1 MNDLINVA
9 KNLCD
14 SVVANRIA
22 HNARNEQYHFLM
34 AINAF
39 GMEAVVHETQRLL
52 MERGYDYLTSMRL
65 SIERVSYMAEVANG
79 TSTFQNVR
87 KRLRS
92 DSSSPVDHTSRV
104 SLFPS

>member
-1 MNDLINVA
+1 MNHLFNAA

-14 SVVANRIA
+14 SVIANRIA

-34 AINAF
+34 AINTY

-87 KRLRS
+87 NRLKN
-92 DSSSPVDHTSRV
+92 DSSSPVYHTSRAG
-104 SLFPS
+104 LIPI